1 MQREFIISWNRCEWI
16 TNQAFPKYVWLQN
29 GAKVFRKSHFN
40 FLCICSLSFEDT
52 NLMNSLVPDFT
63 LQRVQVLIDFQHI
76 EQLQKWQFQCYFKIF
91 LAQLWIECMN
101 VHTYV
106 VHRPTL
112 DPSYTLLDTNRISLF
127 YFVLFQ
133 TSAILYS
140 IILHCHEVR
149 FFLLMHTYYMAHKTL
164 FSRVILEIC
173 KKVVHRA

>member
-63 LQRVQVLIDFQHI
+63 LQRVQVLIIDFQHI
-76 EQLQKWQFQCYFKIF
+76 EQLQKWQFQCCYFKIF

-101 VHTYV
+101 VYQGFRQVWSQGGVNAAVSGV
-106 VHRPTL
+106 VEDL
-112 DPSYTLLDTNRISLF
+112 KFKISECSDPNWCFPDSAQLAVSVQLRQLTGQSQENTNFGCSLLKF
-127 YFVLFQ
+127 
-133 TSAILYS
+133 
-140 IILHCHEVR
+140 
-149 FFLLMHTYYMAHKTL
+149 KT
-164 FSRVILEIC
+164 
-173 KKVVHRA
+173 